1 MLSLAFNSSDDF
13 RVLKQCLTRQRGL
26 SSHRHAFLT
35 TAQHDPVPVEL
46 PDFSF
51 SVGVMRFGVSSL
63 CAADGSRNVLE

>member
-1 MLSLAFNSSDDF
+1 
-13 RVLKQCLTRQRGL
+13 
-26 SSHRHAFLT
+26 
-35 TAQHDPVPVEL
+35 VEL